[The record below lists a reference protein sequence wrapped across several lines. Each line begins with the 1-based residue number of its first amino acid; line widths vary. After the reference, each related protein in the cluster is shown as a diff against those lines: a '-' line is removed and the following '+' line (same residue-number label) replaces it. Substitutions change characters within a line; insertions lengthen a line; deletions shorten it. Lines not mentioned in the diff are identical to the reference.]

1 MIATDTPTARRVIG
15 DEALDQLFRL
25 ARTPAAWRPDPV
37 SDALLREIWEL
48 ARMGPTASNSTPA
61 RILFIR
67 SAEAKQRLRP
77 LVNPSGR
84 ERVISAPVTAI
95 IGTDF
100 DFVDTLPQ
108 RFPLH
113 DAKVHYVGNEAKIER
128 TARLNGAL
136 QGAYFMLAARA
147 LGLDCGPV
155 SGYNAPGV
163 DAEFFPSGRIHS
175 LMLCSLGHGD
185 PSKLP
190 PRPPRPT
197 FEEVCQLL

>member
-1 MIATDTPTARRVIG
+1 MIATDTPTTRRPIS
-15 DEALDQLFRL
+15 DEALDQLFRT
-25 ARTPAAWRPDPV
+25 ARTAAAWRPEPL

-95 IGTDF
+95 IGADF

-136 QGAYFMLAARA
+136 QAA
-147 LGLDCGPV
+147 
-155 SGYNAPGV
+155 
-163 DAEFFPSGRIHS
+163 
-175 LMLCSLGHGD
+175 
-185 PSKLP
+185 
-190 PRPPRPT
+190 
-197 FEEVCQLL
+197 